1 MELIF
6 PPAFFDVMVH
16 LAVHLPQE
24 AKIGGPVQ
32 YQWMYPIERF
42 LGTQKGFVRNRAHP
56 EGSIAESYIVSEC
69 LTLCSMYLDGIET
82 QFNAP
87 ERNYDIEVDDELP
100 IFSSKAR
107 PLGAA
112 HYVQMTSDEIDKM
125 HLYVL
130 SNCEEVQPYME
141 DHLNSIDVA
150 DQSRKHAIH
159 KSQFPKW
166 FNERMTRESTVNQSA
181 QILALH
187 SLSCAPTLCIT
198 IYTGCIINGVR
209 FHTNDRETRRKS
221 QNSGVMVQGNHNEDI
236 INFYVVLVDIIQLD
250 YVRDKVVL
258 LFKCDW
264 YDVDKRRS
272 RILQDGA
279 LTSVRVDRLWY
290 LSDPFVL
297 ATQANQVF
305 YINDP
310 KLGLNWRVVH
320 HFNHRHI
327 FTGECEIDNNEDDME
342 WNDDAYQDEKLLNKV
357 GGVRELGNVME
368 QSLRRED
375 VSPEIVSPTTR
386 TVDNVGEK
394 QKEQLSH
401 PECDEEALAS
411 TNPAMPTPSPR
422 TPIMATP
429 SPTMPCPT
437 TLNLE
442 TQNVETTRIP
452 LVDNQEESPN
462 DTRGSVAGENDEEL
476 MDQNEDIQFSK
487 KQVRGL
493 TRGVGLYK
501 RNRRA
506 AKKLDVEIDPVFG
519 RCLQI
524 DHGTK
529 VANELGQIAPA
540 YLWPIRKDKEVR
552 EAIFGDVLLK
562 LQGKLTIKNIRN
574 TAVQE
579 KLWQHF
585 LLIVRGKRGR
595 FRAIY
600 RLHGDAT
607 KSHRPSNVS
616 EATWNSLCDYWADED
631 VQVCF

>member
-1 MELIF
+1 MA
-6 PPAFFDVMVH
+6 PG
-16 LAVHLPQE
+16 LPKKNNRSISQSNSQRE
-24 AKIGGPVQ
+24 NASSLPKKKALLDAPRPIGS
-32 YQWMYPIERF
+32 
-42 LGTQKGFVRNRAHP
+42 T
-56 EGSIAESYIVSEC
+56 
-69 LTLCSMYLDGIET
+69 SMKD
-82 QFNAP
+82 
-87 ERNYDIEVDDELP
+87 
-100 IFSSKAR
+100 
-107 PLGAA
+107 
-112 HYVQMTSDEIDKM
+112 
-125 HLYVL
+125 
-130 SNCEEVQPYME
+130 
-141 DHLNSIDVA
+141 
-150 DQSRKHAIH
+150 
-159 KSQFPKW
+159 
-166 FNERMTRESTVNQSA
+166 
-181 QILALH
+181 
-187 SLSCAPTLCIT
+187 
-198 IYTGCIINGVR
+198 
-209 FHTNDRETRRKS
+209 
-221 QNSGVMVQGNHNEDI
+221 
-236 INFYVVLVDIIQLD
+236 
-250 YVRDKVVL
+250 
-258 LFKCDW
+258 
-264 YDVDKRRS
+264 
-272 RILQDGA
+272 
-279 LTSVRVDRLWY
+279 
-290 LSDPFVL
+290 
-297 ATQANQVF
+297 
-305 YINDP
+305 
-310 KLGLNWRVVH
+310 
-320 HFNHRHI
+320 
-327 FTGECEIDNNEDDME
+327 
-342 WNDDAYQDEKLLNKV
+342 
-357 GGVRELGNVME
+357 
-368 QSLRRED
+368 
-375 VSPEIVSPTTR
+375 
-386 TVDNVGEK
+386 
-394 QKEQLSH
+394 
-401 PECDEEALAS
+401 ALAS

>member
-1 MELIF
+1 
-6 PPAFFDVMVH
+6 
-16 LAVHLPQE
+16 
-24 AKIGGPVQ
+24 
-32 YQWMYPIERF
+32 
-42 LGTQKGFVRNRAHP
+42 
-56 EGSIAESYIVSEC
+56 
-69 LTLCSMYLDGIET
+69 
-82 QFNAP
+82 
-87 ERNYDIEVDDELP
+87 
-100 IFSSKAR
+100 
-107 PLGAA
+107 
-112 HYVQMTSDEIDKM
+112 
-125 HLYVL
+125 
-130 SNCEEVQPYME
+130 
-141 DHLNSIDVA
+141 
-150 DQSRKHAIH
+150 
-159 KSQFPKW
+159 
-166 FNERMTRESTVNQSA
+166 
-181 QILALH
+181 
-187 SLSCAPTLCIT
+187 
-198 IYTGCIINGVR
+198 
-209 FHTNDRETRRKS
+209 
-221 QNSGVMVQGNHNEDI
+221 MVQGNHNEDI
-236 INFYVVLVDIIQLD
+236 INFYGVLVDIIQLD

-342 WNDDAYQDEKLLNKV
+342 WNDDAYQDEELSNEV
-357 GGVRELGNVME
+357 AGVRELGNLNIMGPGLPKKNNRSLS
-368 QSLRRED
+368 QSNSQRENASSLPKKKALLD
-375 VSPEIVSPTTR
+375 APRPIGSTSMK
-386 TVDNVGEK
+386 D
-394 QKEQLSH
+394 
-401 PECDEEALAS
+401 ALAS
-411 TNPAMPTPSPR
+411 TNPVMPTPSPR

-429 SPTMPCPT
+429 SPTMPSPT
-437 TLNLE
+437 TLNLG
-442 TQNVETTRIP
+442 TQNVETTGIP
-452 LVDNQEESPN
+452 SVDNQEESPN

-487 KQVRGL
+487 KRVRGL

-501 RNRRA
+501 RNRSA
-506 AKKLDVEIDPVFG
+506 AKKLEVEIDPVFG

-616 EATWNSLCDYWADED
+616 EATWNSLCDYWDDED
-631 VQVCF
+631 VQTMCEKNKINRKKVKKPHTEGPVSFVSSFHEMKEKRGGNYNLVEFWKKSHTKKSGAWSSTECQTEYEKMQNMVDASKETEHPIEPNDAFLEILGTGHGYIKGLGYGPTPPSKRKKYLETENEELRELNNKLVEENHQLQEKCVELEGNVTELKARQEASEARHATADAKIAASDAKYAELEKLVHGMLAKNGGI